1 MTRDEILNLKVGDKL
16 ANTMDIEPRTG
27 FKKLKSNPQFGEA
40 RAVVSIAARG
50 TRPDGKVYVLG
61 YTEFG
66 PNSEISFS
74 VGEDELHYQKVD

>member
-1 MTRDEILNLKVGDKL
+1 MTRNEILNLKVGDKL

-27 FKKLKSNPQFGEA
+27 FTKLKPNAQFGEA
-40 RAVVSIAARG
+40 RSVVSITARG

>member
-16 ANTMDIEPRTG
+16 SNTMDIEPRTG
-27 FKKLKSNPQFGEA
+27 FTKLKSGA
-40 RAVVSIAARG
+40 RFSQPREIVSITARG
-50 TRPDGKVYVLG
+50 SRPDGKVYVLG

-74 VGEDELHYQKVD
+74 IGENEVHYKKE